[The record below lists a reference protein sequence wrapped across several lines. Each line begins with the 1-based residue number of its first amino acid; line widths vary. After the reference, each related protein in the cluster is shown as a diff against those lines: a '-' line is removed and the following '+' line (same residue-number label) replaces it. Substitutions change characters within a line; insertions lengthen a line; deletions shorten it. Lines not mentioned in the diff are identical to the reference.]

1 MAKKPTSKT
10 AQAADESLSAAV
22 RESAQQIW
30 LAGLGAFAKAQ
41 EEGGKAFDVLVQEGL
56 SLQRKTQ
63 AVAEERMAE
72 ATGRMN
78 ELAQELGSK
87 AVGRLDKIETM
98 VEERVSRA
106 LKRLGVPSSREVQ
119 ALMEQVHALNARV
132 MGMASPSAK
141 AAPAKQAPAK
151 KAPAKKSAAKTAPS
165 RAATAPAPAA
175 KTRRA
180 PARKAPASRD

>member
-1 MAKKPTSKT
+1 MAKKPTAKA
-10 AQAADESLSAAV
+10 AQSADESLSAAV

-63 AVAEERMAE
+63 AVAEERVAE
-72 ATGRMN
+72 ATGRVN
-78 ELAQELGSK
+78 DLAQELTSK
-87 AVGRLDKIETM
+87 AVGRLDKFETM

-119 ALMEQVHALNARV
+119 ALMEQVHALNAQV
-132 MGMASPSAK
+132 MGAARPSAK
-141 AAPAKQAPAK
+141 AATAKQAPAK
-151 KAPAKKSAAKTAPS
+151 KAPAKKAPAKKV
-165 RAATAPAPAA
+165 PAPAA
-175 KTRRA
+175 KARRA
-180 PARKAPASRD
+180 PAKKASAPRG

>member
-10 AQAADESLSAAV
+10 AQAGDESLSAAV

-78 ELAQELGSK
+78 ELAQEIGSK